1 MPQITVRGIDQMQA
15 AQISRSLIPTM
26 AQYLKIDIDEFTFD
40 LLMAQS
46 FFEGAVVQTFPFVSI
61 GWFDRGQ
68 DAKDRVAAM
77 VTDCFNEAGVEQ
89 LEIHFNTFKRADY
102 YANAERY

>member
-1 MPQITVRGIDQMQA
+1 MPQITVRGIDEAQA
-15 AQISRSLIPTM
+15 AQISKSLIPAM
-26 AQYLKIDIDEFTFD
+26 AQYLAIDTDEFTFD
-40 LLMAQS
+40 LLSVQS
-46 FFEGAVVQTFPFVSI
+46 FFMGEAVQTFPFVSI

-77 VTDCFNEAGVEQ
+77 VTDCFNGAGIDQ

-102 YANAERY
+102 YANAEHY